1 MIYFAATGVGH
12 RRIAGRLGRPAGTVR
27 GWLRRFASRAEAVR
41 VAFTEPL
48 CALDPDPP
56 VLGPAGCPV
65 ADAVAAVLAAARAVV
80 RRWGEPVCGLS
91 PWELAGAV
99 SGGRLLQSGDSINTS
114 CPGEPDLG
122 PEPPRRRSSRCRGRA

>member
-1 MIYFAATGVGH
+1 VWGIGGSLAGWAV
-12 RRIAGRLGRPAGTVR
+12 RRGRCA

-41 VAFTEPL
+41 VAFTELL

-99 SGGRLLQSGDSINTS
+99 SGGRLLQSGSTVDSINTS

-122 PEPPRRRSSRCRGRA
+122 PEPSPPTIFTVSREGVRQ